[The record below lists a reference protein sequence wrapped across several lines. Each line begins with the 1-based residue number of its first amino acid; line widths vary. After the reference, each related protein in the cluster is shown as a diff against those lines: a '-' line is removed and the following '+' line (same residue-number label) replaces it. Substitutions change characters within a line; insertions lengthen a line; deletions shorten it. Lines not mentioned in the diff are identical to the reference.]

1 MDKFFDTKATF
12 DTFWTMKLNPFQLI
26 LDADIVVK
34 FIILLLLAASVVC
47 WGIIYQKILRF
58 RRVLKDNDS
67 FMDFFDRHTSME
79 QINRHAMTIN
89 DNPLANVYRGSFSEL
104 EKIRD
109 GSSAKSDVLVTIQR
123 LIQRNKQRELSYLEN
138 RIPFLAT
145 TGSAAPF
152 IGLFGTVWGIMNS
165 FLNIGST
172 GATSLAVVAP
182 GIAEALIATAIGL
195 FAAIPA
201 VIGYNY
207 CVSKIRKVSQDLDAV
222 ANEFMNMVQRNYL

>member
-1 MDKFFDTKATF
+1 MKFFDTPATF
-12 DTFWTMKLNPFQLI
+12 DTFRDMKLNPFQLI

-34 FIILLLLAASVVC
+34 LVILALLAASIVC
-47 WGIIYQKILRF
+47 WGIIFQKILWF
-58 RRVLKDNDS
+58 RRILKDNAGFMEFFETHTNMQEIYRTAQNIKDS
-67 FMDFFDRHTSME
+67 PVT
-79 QINRHAMTIN
+79 
-89 DNPLANVYRGSFSEL
+89 NVFTESYREL

-109 GSSAKSDVLVTIQR
+109 GSSGKQDVLTTIQR
-123 LIQRNKQRELSYLEN
+123 TIQRTKQQELSALEK

-145 TGSAAPF
+145 TGSSAPF
-152 IGLFGTVWGIMNS
+152 IGLFGTVWGIMNA

-207 CVSKIRKVSQDLDAV
+207 CVSKIRKVSHDLDVV
-222 ANEFMNMVQRNYL
+222 ANDFMNMVQRNYL

>member
-1 MDKFFDTKATF
+1 M
-12 DTFWTMKLNPFQLI
+12 

-34 FIILLLLAASVVC
+34 FVIFLLLAASVVC

-58 RRVLKDNDS
+58 RRILKDNEG
-67 FMDFFDRHTSME
+67 FMEFFETHNNME
-79 QINRHAMTIN
+79 QIYRMAQKAHN
-89 DNPLANVYRGSFSEL
+89 NPLANVFREGYAEL

-109 GSSAKSDVLVTIQR
+109 GSGAKQEVMTTIQR
-123 LIQRNKQRELSYLEN
+123 IILRTKQKELSNLES

-152 IGLFGTVWGIMNS
+152 IGLFGTVWGIMNA

-172 GATSLAVVAP
+172 GATNLAVVAP

-207 CVSKIRKVSQDLDAV
+207 CVSKIRRVSQDLDLV
-222 ANEFMNMVQRNYL
+222 ANDFMTMIQRNYL

>member
-1 MDKFFDTKATF
+1 
-12 DTFWTMKLNPFQLI
+12 MKLNPFQLI

-34 FIILLLLAASVVC
+34 FVILILLTASVVC

-58 RRVLKDNDS
+58 RRILKDNES

-79 QINRHAMTIN
+79 QIYRHAQTIH
-89 DNPLANVYRGSFSEL
+89 DNPLANVYCGSYAEL

-109 GSSAKSDVLVTIQR
+109 GTSAKSDVMVTIQR
-123 LIQRNKQRELSYLEN
+123 LIQRNKQRELSQLES

-201 VIGYNY
+201 VIGYNF
-207 CVSKIRKVSQDLDAV
+207 CVSKIRKISLDLDAV
-222 ANEFMNMVQRNYL
+222 ANELMNMIQRNYL

>member
-1 MDKFFDTKATF
+1 
-12 DTFWTMKLNPFQLI
+12 MKLNPFQLI

-34 FIILLLLAASVVC
+34 FVIFLLLAASVVC

-58 RRVLKDNDS
+58 KRILKDNDS
-67 FMDFFDRHTSME
+67 FMEFFERHTNME
-79 QINRHAMTIN
+79 QIQRHAQSVN
-89 DNPLANVYRGSFSEL
+89 DNPLANVYRDSYAEL

-109 GSSAKSDVLVTIQR
+109 GSSAKQDVLTTIQR
-123 LIQRNKQRELSYLEN
+123 LIHRNKQKELSALES

-152 IGLFGTVWGIMNS
+152 IGLFGTVWGIMNA
-165 FLNIGST
+165 FLNIGAT

-207 CVSKIRKVSQDLDAV
+207 CISKIRKVNHDLDV
-222 ANEFMNMVQRNYL
+222 VGNDFMNMVQRNYL

>member
-1 MDKFFDTKATF
+1 
-12 DTFWTMKLNPFQLI
+12 MKLNPLQLI
-26 LDADIVVK
+26 LDADIIVK
-34 FIILLLLAASVVC
+34 FVILLLLIASVVC

-58 RRVLKDNDS
+58 RRILKDNDG
-67 FMDFFDRHTSME
+67 FMEFFDRHTNME
-79 QINRHAMTIN
+79 QINRHAMAFN
-89 DNPLANVYRGSFSEL
+89 DNPLANVYRSSYAEL

-109 GSSAKSDVLVTIQR
+109 GSSAKGDVLSTIQR
-123 LIQRNKQRELSYLEN
+123 LIQRNKQRELSMLES

-165 FLNIGST
+165 FLSIGST

-207 CVSKIRKVSQDLDAV
+207 CVSKIRRISQDLDAV

>member
-1 MDKFFDTKATF
+1 M
-12 DTFWTMKLNPFQLI
+12 
-26 LDADIVVK
+26 LDADIIVK
-34 FIILLLLAASVVC
+34 FVILLLLTASVVC

-58 RRVLKDNDS
+58 RRILKDNDG
-67 FMDFFDRHTSME
+67 FMEFFDRHTSME
-79 QINRHAMTIN
+79 QINRHAIAAN
-89 DNPLANVYRGSFSEL
+89 DNPLANVYRTSYAEL

-109 GSSAKSDVLVTIQR
+109 GSSAKSDVLTTIQR
-123 LIQRNKQRELSYLEN
+123 LIMRNKQRELSLLES

-207 CVSKIRKVSQDLDAV
+207 CVSKIRRISQDLDAV